1 MVLRDEHSLAH
12 LSFSPLYPDQRL
24 LEEGFMITTDSIKS
38 KELDQADFNFEV
50 YFMELASGNEVEL
63 AESIGSL

>member
-1 MVLRDEHSLAH
+1 
-12 LSFSPLYPDQRL
+12 
-24 LEEGFMITTDSIKS
+24 MITTDSIKS